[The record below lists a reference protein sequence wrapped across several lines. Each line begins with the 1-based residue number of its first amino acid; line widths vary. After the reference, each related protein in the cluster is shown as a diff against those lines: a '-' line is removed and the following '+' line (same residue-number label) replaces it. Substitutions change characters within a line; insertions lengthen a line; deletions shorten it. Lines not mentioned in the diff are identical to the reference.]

1 MTVSDPKQVS
11 KRIPDDNS
19 FNALGIQWGNYRLRD
34 IFVNVT
40 NNKTNINAARQKMI
54 GYFLEIIAI
63 YFIFSKH
70 HDYFIQSRS
79 KDMLFPYPSSAL
91 NEEDCQ
97 KENDTN
103 LFSKFLRKLYDNGEI
118 IFNSHQIKVLLQS
131 DEFQFLNKKLEN
143 KKIGFL
149 NFFDTIIRYQH
160 ENACRS
166 LKSLCRLTVKTH
178 IKHFPDDIKQLPL
191 HSSANDRIL
200 SYLTYENKYTYESY
214 V

>member
-1 MTVSDPKQVS
+1 CFLLQ
-11 KRIPDDNS
+11 
-19 FNALGIQWGNYRLRD
+19 YRLRD

-40 NNKTNINAARQKMI
+40 NNKTNINATLQKMI

-70 HDYFIQSRS
+70 HDYFIQSRT

-91 NEEDCQ
+91 NAEDCQ

-103 LFSKFLRKLYDNGEI
+103 LFSRFLRKLYDNGEI
-118 IFNSHQIKVLLQS
+118 IFNSQQIKILLQS
-131 DEFQFLNKKLEN
+131 DQFQFLNKKLEN
-143 KKIGFL
+143 KKIEFL
-149 NFFDTIIRYQH
+149 NFFDTIIRYQQ

-166 LKSLCRLTVKTH
+166 LKSLCRLSIKTH
-178 IKHFPDDIKQLPL
+178 IKQFPDDIKQLPL
-191 HSSANDRIL
+191 HSSTNDRIL
-200 SYLTYENKYTYESY
+200 TYLTYENKYIYESY